1 MRGTITTRELMIHT
15 VTIVRLWGP
24 RTYLRCLGAVLRG
37 HPTTFLTVLY
47 ARHR

>member
-1 MRGTITTRELMIHT
+1 MRGTITTRDVVIHT

-37 HPTTFLTVLY
+37 HPTTFLAVLY
-47 ARHR
+47 PRRG